1 MWRALILTCV
11 LAFGANSQVY
21 AQQADTQPSQILII
35 DTEQLF
41 KLSQFGQRVAQEL
54 ELEGRDLASEN
65 RLIEGALAKEEK
77 ELTQQRAT
85 MDAENFRV
93 LADAFDEKVQGT
105 RTEQLN
111 KTKALNS
118 KIDTQRVTFLNA
130 AAPILQDLMRDAGA
144 SVLMERRSVVLSMA
158 AVDIT
163 AAAIARIDSVLGNG
177 SQPSE
182 TSGD

>member
-1 MWRALILTCV
+1 M
-11 LAFGANSQVY
+11 N
-21 AQQADTQPSQILII
+21 
-35 DTEQLF
+35 
-41 KLSQFGQRVAQEL
+41 
-54 ELEGRDLASEN
+54 
-65 RLIEGALAKEEK
+65 
-77 ELTQQRAT
+77 
-85 MDAENFRV
+85 AENFRV

-118 KIDTQRVTFLNA
+118 QIDTQRVTFLNA
-130 AAPILQDLMRDAGA
+130 AAPILQNLMREAGA

-158 AVDIT
+158 AADIT